1 VSAFTSKSSGDAKIR
16 RLAPGVASLA
26 ESPTEAVDGDNATV
40 IGGYVGTVIRALE
53 ARGITMARILDT
65 CGVDHIPGNDP
76 LSRVPLS
83 SVRRL
88 LTAAVELTGDP
99 YFGLY
104 AANFL
109 HAPNFHA
116 LGYALIASGSVRE
129 FCERLA
135 RYFRLLTATSRP
147 RLVEQDRVARLE
159 FVDVANPPH
168 LSQDI
173 IGLFLVNLIRELSDN
188 RIGPVEVC
196 LNRPSPP
203 DDGIRHR
210 RAFGCPVAFGAKHSH
225 FTFDART
232 MDVPLSG
239 GSRELAEHNERIIV
253 DYLVKLDRNDIRTRV
268 HALLLKQL
276 PSGSV
281 SKKDVARGLF
291 MSPRT
296 LQIKLSKSNTTF
308 QDVVNETRHA
318 LACGYIDNS
327 GMSITEIAYL
337 LGFSDT
343 SNFSRA
349 FRRWTGQSPRA
360 YADKSRHFNG
370 SQRNGTRASSA

>member
-1 VSAFTSKSSGDAKIR
+1 MRA
-16 RLAPGVASLA
+16 LAPERVVSLA
-26 ESPTEAVDGDNATV
+26 APPLEAVDGDNTTV
-40 IGGYVGTVIRALE
+40 IGGYVGAVIRALE
-53 ARGITMARILDT
+53 ARGIKMARILEAGGLDQ
-65 CGVDHIPGNDP
+65 VPGNDP
-76 LSRVPLS
+76 LSRVPLT

-99 YFGLY
+99 YFGIY

-109 HAPNFHA
+109 HVPNFHA
-116 LGYALIASGSVRE
+116 LGYALIASGTVRE

-135 RYFRLLTATSRP
+135 RYFRLLTATTRP
-147 RLVEQDRVARLE
+147 RLVVDGPVARLE
-159 FVDVANPPH
+159 FVEVTSPPH

-173 IGLFLVNLIRELSDN
+173 VGLFLVNLIRELSDN
-188 RIGPVEVC
+188 KIGPVEVS
-196 LNRPSPP
+196 LNRPCPP

-210 RAFGCPVAFGAKHSH
+210 RAFGCPVTFSTRHSI
-225 FTFDART
+225 FTFDTHAI
-232 MDVPLSG
+232 DVPLSG
-239 GSRELAEHNERIIV
+239 GSRELAEHNERIVV

-268 HALLLKQL
+268 RALLLKQL
-276 PSGSV
+276 PSGSI
-281 SKKDVARGLF
+281 SKDDVAKGLF

-308 QDVVNETRHA
+308 QDVVNETRRA
-318 LACGYIDNS
+318 LACGYIENS

-349 FRRWTGQSPRA
+349 FRRWTGRSPRA
-360 YADKSRHFNG
+360 YADQLRLANG
-370 SQRNGTRASSA
+370 SHRNGMHATPA